1 MTTQHPDRKRY
12 VATSMNA
19 VLEEI
24 KKDFGDDGR
33 IISTREFVEGGF
45 FGFMGTR
52 KYEVVAVCP
61 KKKSKAKSNT
71 RTRGMV
77 SGNEFLDQLLKGAQ
91 SDNLAAADD
100 KQKKLLS
107 TLGLV
112 KSKGQPQDLHNDQA
126 NQLLN
131 DLFLSNDSN
140 SLKKLPKAPNR
151 TKSEFQISG
160 NRSKALAGIE
170 SNNSNEDIDA
180 LKSEMKQIR
189 MGLKELR
196 QFMMQ
201 SPVKVKPSKSLQD
214 SSSIAPIENSNLESG
229 LSISTEQLLHKSSL
243 DSSKTA
249 KDFLRLND
257 SDIESSEDLDVS
269 ISYEEQTTKE
279 SLATLEKLLIDREF
293 DRDLISTYIK
303 VLANIVSEKPRHAWS
318 VDELKEALQS
328 RYRDTI
334 KIRPSIF
341 KSLKTEASS
350 SPKVMVFVGP
360 TGVGK
365 TTTIAKLATCLSS
378 DENSSYRVA
387 LITIDTFKV
396 GAVSQ
401 IKYYAQGIK
410 ADLEVVFRPEEIL
423 PALRKHSDKDVILI
437 DTVGRGPKSKMQI
450 SCLKNF
456 LPDSMNAEIHLCM
469 SATSRYKDMI
479 ETIKAFN
486 HLGVDSLLF
495 TKLDETSTYGP
506 MLSILQKNTR
516 DISYVTTGQ
525 IVPRDYR
532 VIDRTYLAELMFSK
546 SH

>member
-1 MTTQHPDRKRY
+1 MTTQQTDKKRY

-24 KKDFGDDGR
+24 KRDFGDDGR

-61 KKKSKAKSNT
+61 KKKIRPKPTT
-71 RTRGMV
+71 RTRGIV
-77 SGNEFLDQLLKGAQ
+77 SGNEFLDELLKGAQ
-91 SDNLAAADD
+91 SDNLASADD
-100 KQKKLLS
+100 KHKKLLN

-131 DLFLSNDSN
+131 DLFTSTDSKT
-140 SLKKLPKAPNR
+140 LKKLSNTSNL
-151 TKSEFQISG
+151 TKSEFQISSSG
-160 NRSKALAGIE
+160 AKPPLE
-170 SNNSNEDIDA
+170 VDSNNSNDDIDA

-201 SPVKVKPSKSLQD
+201 SPIQVKPSKSLEK
-214 SSSIAPIENSNLESG
+214 SSPNTPPENNNFGSELPNK
-229 LSISTEQLLHKSSL
+229 TEQLLHKSSSDNL
-243 DSSKTA
+243 KTA
-249 KDFLRLND
+249 KDFLRLDD
-257 SDIESSEDLDVS
+257 SDLDPSDKIEVVTSQ
-269 ISYEEQTTKE
+269 EEQVTKD
-279 SLATLEKLLIDREF
+279 SLEALEKLLLDREF

-303 VLANIVSEKPRHAWS
+303 VLAKIVAEKPRHAWS
-318 VDELKEALQS
+318 LDELKEALQS

-334 KIRPSIF
+334 KVRPSIF
-341 KSLKTEASS
+341 KSLKSKTSS

-365 TTTIAKLATCLSS
+365 TTTIAKLATRLSS
-378 DENSSYRVA
+378 NENTSYRVA

-450 SCLKNF
+450 SCLKDF

-479 ETIKAFN
+479 DTIKAFN

-532 VIDRTYLAELMFSK
+532 VIDRSYLAELMFSQ

>member
-1 MTTQHPDRKRY
+1 MTTQQTDKKRY

-24 KKDFGDDGR
+24 KRDFGDDGR

-61 KKKSKAKSNT
+61 KKKIRPKPTK
-71 RTRGMV
+71 RTRGIV
-77 SGNEFLDQLLKGAQ
+77 SGNEFLDELLKGAQ
-91 SDNLAAADD
+91 SDNLASADD
-100 KQKKLLS
+100 KHKKLLN

-131 DLFLSNDSN
+131 DLFTSTDSKT
-140 SLKKLPKAPNR
+140 LKKLSNTSNL
-151 TKSEFQISG
+151 TKSEFQISSG
-160 NRSKALAGIE
+160 GAKPPLE
-170 SNNSNEDIDA
+170 VDSNNSNDDIDA

-201 SPVKVKPSKSLQD
+201 SPIQVKPSKSLEK
-214 SSSIAPIENSNLESG
+214 SSPSTPSENSNFGSELPNN
-229 LSISTEQLLHKSSL
+229 TEQLLHKSNSDNL
-243 DSSKTA
+243 KTA
-249 KDFLRLND
+249 KDFLRLDD
-257 SDIESSEDLDVS
+257 SDLDPSDKIEVVTSQ
-269 ISYEEQTTKE
+269 EEQVTKD
-279 SLATLEKLLIDREF
+279 SLEALEKLLLDREF

-303 VLANIVSEKPRHAWS
+303 VLAKIVAEKPRHAWS
-318 VDELKEALQS
+318 LDELKEALQS

-334 KIRPSIF
+334 KVRPSIF
-341 KSLKTEASS
+341 KSLKSKTSS

-365 TTTIAKLATCLSS
+365 TTTIAKLATRLSS
-378 DENSSYRVA
+378 NENTSYRVA

-450 SCLKNF
+450 SCLKDF

-479 ETIKAFN
+479 DTIKAFN

-532 VIDRTYLAELMFSK
+532 VIDRSYLAELMFSQ

>member
-1 MTTQHPDRKRY
+1 MD
-12 VATSMNA
+12 
-19 VLEEI
+19 E
-24 KKDFGDDGR
+24 
-33 IISTREFVEGGF
+33 
-45 FGFMGTR
+45 
-52 KYEVVAVCP
+52 
-61 KKKSKAKSNT
+61 
-71 RTRGMV
+71 
-77 SGNEFLDQLLKGAQ
+77 LLKGAQ
-91 SDNLAAADD
+91 SDNLASADD
-100 KQKKLLS
+100 KHKKLLN

-131 DLFLSNDSN
+131 DLFTSTDSKT
-140 SLKKLPKAPNR
+140 LKKLSNTSNL
-151 TKSEFQISG
+151 TKSEFQISSG
-160 NRSKALAGIE
+160 GAKPPLE
-170 SNNSNEDIDA
+170 VDSNNSNDDIDA

-201 SPVKVKPSKSLQD
+201 SPIQVKPSKSLEK
-214 SSSIAPIENSNLESG
+214 SSPSTPSENSNFGSELPNN
-229 LSISTEQLLHKSSL
+229 TEQLLHKSNSDNL
-243 DSSKTA
+243 KTA
-249 KDFLRLND
+249 KDFLRLDD
-257 SDIESSEDLDVS
+257 SDLDPSDKIEVVTSQ
-269 ISYEEQTTKE
+269 EEQVTKD
-279 SLATLEKLLIDREF
+279 SLEALEKLLLDREF

-303 VLANIVSEKPRHAWS
+303 VLAKIVAEKPRHAWS
-318 VDELKEALQS
+318 LDELKEALQS

-334 KIRPSIF
+334 KVRPSIF
-341 KSLKTEASS
+341 KSLKSKTSS

-365 TTTIAKLATCLSS
+365 TTTIAKLATRLSS
-378 DENSSYRVA
+378 NENTSYRVA

-450 SCLKNF
+450 SCLKDF

-479 ETIKAFN
+479 DTIKAFN

-532 VIDRTYLAELMFSK
+532 VIDRSYLAELMFSQ

>member
-1 MTTQHPDRKRY
+1 MTTQSIDRKRY

-24 KKDFGDDGR
+24 KRDFGDDGR
-33 IISTREFVEGGF
+33 IVSTREFVEGGF

-61 KKKSKAKSNT
+61 KKKPKPKT
-71 RTRGMV
+71 RARSLV
-77 SGNEFLDQLLKGAQ
+77 SGNEFLDELLKGAK
-91 SDNLAAADD
+91 SDNLVSADD
-100 KQKKLLS
+100 KQKKLLN

-112 KSKGQPQDLHNDQA
+112 RSKTQPQDLHNDQA
-126 NQLLN
+126 SQILN
-131 DLFLSNDSN
+131 DLFSSNDSK
-140 SLKKLPKAPNR
+140 SLKKLPSAEDGIR
-151 TKSEFQISG
+151 SEYQIS
-160 NRSKALAGIE
+160 SKKVDLLPSDA
-170 SNNSNEDIDA
+170 SSDSTEDIDA

-201 SPVKVKPSKSLQD
+201 APVKAKPPSSLTNT
-214 SSSIAPIENSNLESG
+214 SSADLVEPDKFRSG
-229 LSISTEQLLHKSSL
+229 LL
-243 DSSKTA
+243 DSNEHLQHKNKLNNSETA
-249 KDFLRLND
+249 KDFLNLND
-257 SDIESSEDLDVS
+257 DSEASVS
-269 ISYEEQTTKE
+269 HEELVTKD
-279 SLATLEKLLIDREF
+279 SLATFEDLLNEREF

-303 VLANIVSEKPRHAWS
+303 VVKNVVKEKVNHAWT
-318 VDELKEALQS
+318 VDELKESLQS
-328 RYRDTI
+328 RYRDTV
-334 KIRPSIF
+334 KVRPSIF
-341 KSLKTEASS
+341 KSLKSKESS

-378 DENSSYRVA
+378 KENGSYNVA

-423 PALRKHSDKDVILI
+423 PALQKHSDKDVILI

-450 SCLKNF
+450 SCLKSF

-479 ETIKAFN
+479 DTIKAFN

-525 IVPRDYR
+525 IVPGDYR
-532 VIDRTYLAELMFSK
+532 VIDRNYLAELMFSQ

>member
-1 MTTQHPDRKRY
+1 MTTQPIDRKRY

-33 IISTREFVEGGF
+33 IVSTREFVEGGF

-61 KKKSKAKSNT
+61 KKRPKQKNRARNL
-71 RTRGMV
+71 V
-77 SGNEFLDQLLKGAQ
+77 SGNEFLDELLKSAK
-91 SDNLAAADD
+91 SDNLVSADD
-100 KQKKLLS
+100 KQKKLLN

-112 KSKGQPQDLHNDQA
+112 RSKGQPQDLHNDQA
-126 NQLLN
+126 NQILN
-131 DLFLSNDSN
+131 DLFLTSDSK
-140 SLKKLPKAPNR
+140 SLKKLSSSDSGSRSKY
-151 TKSEFQISG
+151 QISG
-160 NRSKALAGIE
+160 EKSELLAT
-170 SNNSNEDIDA
+170 NSSVNSTEDLDA

-196 QFMMQ
+196 QFMLQ
-201 SPVKVKPSKSLQD
+201 SPVKPRPSNDSERITTGDFVQPEKLKSSFLD
-214 SSSIAPIENSNLESG
+214 SP
-229 LSISTEQLLHKSSL
+229 EQLLQTDKGN
-243 DSSKTA
+243 KQKRA
-249 KDFLRLND
+249 NDFLKLDDDCVNAQDD
-257 SDIESSEDLDVS
+257 SGIT
-269 ISYEEQTTKE
+269 ISNQEHFTQK
-279 SLATLEKLLIDREF
+279 SLATFEALLHTREF
-293 DRDLISTYIK
+293 DRDLINTYLK
-303 VLANIVSEKPRHAWS
+303 VVKNVVKEKPKHSWT
-318 VDELKEALQS
+318 VEELKEALQS
-328 RYRDTI
+328 RYRDTV
-334 KIRPSIF
+334 KVRPSIF
-341 KSLKTEASS
+341 KSLKSKESS
-350 SPKVMVFVGP
+350 VPKVMVFVGP

-378 DENSSYRVA
+378 TENGSYKVA

-396 GAVSQ
+396 GAVAQ
-401 IKYYAQGIK
+401 ITYYAKGIK

-423 PALRKHSDKDVILI
+423 PALQKHSDKDVILI

-450 SCLKNF
+450 SCLKSF

-469 SATSRYKDMI
+469 AATSRYKDMI
-479 ETIKAFN
+479 DTIKAFN

-525 IVPRDYR
+525 IVPGDYR
-532 VIDRTYLAELMFSK
+532 VIDRSYLADLMFSE